1 MGDLTD
7 EMAEADYH
15 GRVDERIAALEAE
28 NAVLRKGREKD
39 LLDMTQLLEA
49 VRATRIENMKL
60 RTMLDSFANL
70 LAAQRIRRAPELL
83 AATEPR
89 EGNGA

>member
-15 GRVDERIAALEAE
+15 GRVDERIAALEAQ
-28 NAVLRKGREKD
+28 NTRLREALRPFAEEANKCVRTVTDASYIDGSALTVGD
-39 LLDMTQLLEA
+39 L
-49 VRATRIENMKL
+49 
-60 RTMLDSFANL
+60 
-70 LAAQRIRRAPELL
+70 RRAREALNPPAPKQE
-83 AATEPR
+83 TEPR